1 MSGEEPIV
9 VGMAGRYA
17 TALFELARDASQL
30 PTVESDLNAL
40 KSMLDT
46 SEDLRLLVRNPV
58 FSNDDQLKA
67 LQAIMKKAEFS
78 ELSQKFVGVVIGNRR
93 LFALSDII
101 IAFRG
106 LMSQHRGE
114 VQASVTSAKALESH
128 QIEDLKAAL
137 KSAVGRDVQMTAEVD
152 ADLLGGLI
160 VKVGS
165 RMIDT
170 SLATKI
176 NNIQIAMKEA

>member
-1 MSGEEPIV
+1 VSGEEPIV

-30 PTVESDLNAL
+30 PTVEADLNTL
-40 KSMLDT
+40 KAMLDH

-58 FSNDDQLKA
+58 FSNEQQLKA
-67 LQAIMKKAEFS
+67 LRAIMTKAE
-78 ELSQKFVGVVIGNRR
+78 LSDLTQNFVGVVIGNRR
-93 LFALSDII
+93 LFALSDMIV
-101 IAFRG
+101 AFKG
-106 LMSQHRGE
+106 LMSKHRGE
-114 VQASVTSAKALESH
+114 IQASVTSAKALQNH

-137 KSAVGRDVQMTAEVD
+137 KSAVGRDVQMTTEVD
-152 ADLLGGLI
+152 EELLGGI
-160 VKVGS
+160 VVKVGS

>member
-17 TALFELARDASQL
+17 TALFELAQDAGQL

-40 KSMLDT
+40 KSMLDE
-46 SEDLRLLVRNPV
+46 SEDLRHLVRNPV
-58 FSNDDQLKA
+58 FSSEQQLTA
-67 LQAIMKKAEFS
+67 LQAIMQKAELS

-93 LFALSDII
+93 LFALADVIV
-101 IAFRG
+101 AFKG

-114 VQASVTSAKALESH
+114 VQASVTSAKPLQSH

-137 KSAVGRDVQMTAEVD
+137 KSAVGRDVQMTTDVD
-152 ADLLGGLI
+152 EDLLGGLV

-165 RMIDT
+165 RMVDT